1 MKNAAKIFDIGQMI
15 LILGSLLY
23 LVELTVLETL
33 LLTSLIA
40 VVYAISLV
48 LILIGWIGTRDERK
62 AEKERQKQ
70 EAAAKKAAKRAA

>member
-23 LVELTVLETL
+23 LVELTILETPF
-33 LLTSLIA
+33 LTSLIA

-48 LILIGWIGTRDERK
+48 LILIGWIGTRDERR

-70 EAAAKKAAKRAA
+70 EAAAKKAAKKAA